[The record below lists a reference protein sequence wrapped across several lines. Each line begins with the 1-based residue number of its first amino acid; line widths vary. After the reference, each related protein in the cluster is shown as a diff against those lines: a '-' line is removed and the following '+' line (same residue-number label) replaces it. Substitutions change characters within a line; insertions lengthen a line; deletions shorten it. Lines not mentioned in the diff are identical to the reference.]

1 MLPEN
6 RVTHQRRVVADDE
19 DDEFTQRLDF
29 KVSVETKNY
38 LAALK
43 RRKTHGN
50 TNTAIVRRFI
60 DEGIQRAIEKG
71 YINLEDGQG
80 K

>member
-1 MLPEN
+1 MAE
-6 RVTHQRRVVADDE
+6 DE
-19 DDEFTQRLDF
+19 DDDFTQRLDF

-38 LAALK
+38 LTALK
-43 RRKTHGN
+43 RTKTHGN
-50 TNTAIVRRFI
+50 THTAIVRRFI

-71 YINLEDGQG
+71 YISLKDGQG

>member
-1 MLPEN
+1 MSE
-6 RVTHQRRVVADDE
+6 DE
-19 DDEFTQRLDF
+19 DNDFTQRLDF

-60 DEGIQRAIEKG
+60 DEGIQRAIEKS
-71 YINLEDGQG
+71 YISLKDGQG

>member
-1 MLPEN
+1 M
-6 RVTHQRRVVADDE
+6 ADDDV
-19 DDEFTQRLDF
+19 DDFSERLDF

-38 LAALK
+38 LTAIK

-71 YINLEDGQG
+71 YINLKDGQG